1 MKPHPLLLGLFLCI
15 FCSTR
20 AQYADLGSG
29 TLKNQIWWL
38 DWSGFAIAEGAS
50 RTIQT
55 NNGLTITVTFSNV
68 TSNFLQPSV
77 MNTWPGA
84 MLHMLYD
91 FSDAGIHPALY
102 DAVSGYISAGSH
114 FKLTVGVS
122 RNNTPINF
130 TLVTADAEGSNTG
143 ETTTFQTNGSAWSI
157 IELIRNSGQTIDP
170 VTGCGTQTAAIH
182 DTHENPNSPSA
193 IGQNPIIATH
203 NTGVGPLTLDVT
215 IDHASTIG
223 GMGVAFGILESADRG
238 DLPATYGTA
247 EHELLYSMTSPCNYL
262 PPLPQTTQV
271 TNLKI
276 GTVPPDPDP
285 VQTADDNAVGVDEDG
300 ISSFPV
306 YNNNGSYTLIVPVGN
321 ATGADAYLTGWF
333 DFNRNGRFD
342 PGESV
347 TATVP
352 NNAASATLSWTGLP
366 TWLPTGTAAG
376 YGFRLRLS
384 SDQQQTQS
392 ATGYARDGEVEDYF
406 VPSAVLCS
414 IAVTARPDTMV
425 CPASPIPLSA
435 SGVNITQYNWSGGT
449 DLSDPSIANP
459 VATPLAPATYTVT
472 ASNPQGCQASAAVH
486 ADILPVP
493 TIVKSNDTTIC
504 EGRTAV
510 LSASGGASNAWT
522 SSDGLLQTTGAT
534 VTVAPTRSTTKYYVR
549 VTGSNGCSK
558 EDSIGVK
565 IHFIPSFD
573 LTPRQPSICKDDS
586 ILLVASGGDLYA
598 WSTGIRG
605 IPGDSPSLLVSP
617 EMDRNFI
624 VKITDTICQ
633 LSKTLN
639 TIVSVRPQPVTSVIK
654 SNDIDCTLGQATL
667 HATGGRR
674 YLWDADPNIS
684 DPRSPNPVVR
694 PLIPTLYRVTITGA
708 NGCSSRDSITVGTDY
723 TAELSKYPVPSAFTP
738 NNDGHN
744 DCFGLKY
751 WGRLT
756 VLEMEVF
763 DRWGQ
768 RVFFTNK
775 TDGCWDGNY
784 KGTPQPAGT
793 YIYQIRAVTPC
804 GTAYRKGAVILIR

>member
-1 MKPHPLLLGLFLCI
+1 MRPHPLLLSLFLCI

-38 DWSGFAIAEGAS
+38 DWSGFTIAEGAS

-55 NNGLTITVTFSNV
+55 NNGLTIKVTFSNV

-102 DAVSGYISAGSH
+102 DAVAGNISAGSH

-122 RNNTPINF
+122 RNNSPINF
-130 TLVTADAEGSNTG
+130 TLVTADAEGSSLG
-143 ETTTFQTNGSAWSI
+143 ETTTLQTNGSAWST

-182 DTHENPNSPSA
+182 DTHEDPNNPSA
-193 IGQNPIIATH
+193 IGQNPIIATR
-203 NTGVGPLTLDVT
+203 NTGTGPLTLDIT
-215 IDHASTIG
+215 LDHASTTG
-223 GMGVAFGILESADRG
+223 GMGVAFGILESVDRG
-238 DLPATYGTA
+238 DLPTTYGTA
-247 EHELLYSMTSPCNYL
+247 EHGLQYSSTNPCNYL

-276 GTVPPDPDP
+276 GMVPPDADP

-306 YNNNGSYTLIVPVGN
+306 YNNNGSYTLTVPVGN
-321 ATGADAYLTGWF
+321 TTGVDAYLTGWF

-352 NNAASATLSWTGLP
+352 NNAASATLTWTGLP
-366 TWLPTGTAAG
+366 QWLPTGTAAG

-384 SDQQQTQS
+384 SDQLQTQS
-392 ATGYARDGEVEDYF
+392 ATGYAQDGEVEDYL

-414 IAVTARPDTMV
+414 IAVTAKPDTSV

-435 SGVNITQYNWSGGT
+435 SGINVTQYNWSGGA
-449 DLSDPSIANP
+449 DISNPSLPNP
-459 VATPLAPATYTVT
+459 SAAPLAPTSYTVI
-472 ASNPQGCQASAAVH
+472 ASNPQGCQASATIH

-493 TIVKSNDTTIC
+493 DIAKSNDTTIC
-504 EGRTAV
+504 EGRTV
-510 LSASGGASNAWT
+510 PLSASGGVHNIWT
-522 SSDGLLQTTGAT
+522 SSDGLLQTTGT
-534 VTVAPTRSTTKYYVR
+534 TITVAPARSTTYYVQ
-549 VTGSNGCSK
+549 VTNNNGCSK
-558 EDSIGVK
+558 EDSIAVR
-565 IHFIPSFD
+565 IHFLSSFD
-573 LTPRQPSICKDDS
+573 LTPSAPAVCKNDS

-598 WSTGIRG
+598 WSLDIRA
-605 IPGDSPSLLVSP
+605 IPGDAPALLVWP
-617 EMDRNFI
+617 DANQKYY

-633 LSKTLN
+633 VTKTLN
-639 TIVSVRPQPVTSVIK
+639 TTVTVRPLPLTSVTK

-667 HATGGRR
+667 HASGGRR
-674 YLWDADPNIS
+674 YLWDVDPNIS
-684 DPRSPNPVVR
+684 DLRSPDPVVQ
-694 PLIPTLYRVTITGA
+694 PLTPTLYRVTVTGA

-751 WGRLT
+751 WGRIT
-756 VLEMEVF
+756 VLQMEVF

-775 TDGCWDGNY
+775 IDGCWDGNY
-784 KGTPQPAGT
+784 KGIPQPAGA
-793 YIYQIRAVTPC
+793 YVYQVRAVTPC
-804 GTAYRKGAVILIR
+804 GTAYRKGTIFLIR